1 LDRLFRPE
9 SVALIG
15 ASASPE
21 KMSNVALRSLSKGE
35 FRLYP
40 VNPKETEILG
50 LRCYASVTELPESVD
65 LAVVS
70 LPAKFSVEAVGDCA
84 KKGVGF
90 VVVTSS
96 GFKETG
102 PEGAAL
108 EERLLEAMRG
118 SGTRMLGPNTMG
130 MLVPS
135 HKLDTLF
142 IPAEKSMR
150 PGPGPVAMLSQSGA
164 VSIAFLERAEASGL
178 GISACV
184 GIGNK
189 GDLAENELIDYLAQD
204 DGTRC
209 ISLYLES
216 FVDGR
221 EFIRIAGAVTKKK
234 PVVLLKSGRTRA
246 GSLAASSHTGAIAT
260 SSDHLVDGALRQAGV
275 VRVYDEEE
283 LLDVSKALAY
293 IDHIEGD
300 RICVVA
306 SAGGFGVIAT
316 DYVESKEHGAGLRM
330 ASLSESTKNEL
341 REVVPAFSSVRN
353 PVDLTAGVT
362 DEMYDAVLDIL
373 RADAGVD
380 GIMMSL
386 ELQPPNVSDRLVE
399 VAAKTRSTKGPRVV
413 VSAFGGGRTSELL
426 SSLEKLE
433 IPAYPTIWRAV
444 RALKALSERGVYLSR
459 MK

>member
-1 LDRLFRPE
+1 MSHPLDRLFQPE

-21 KMSNVALRSLSKGE
+21 KMSNVVLRSLSRGE

-40 VNPKETEILG
+40 VNPKEKEILG

-65 LAVVS
+65 LAVIS
-70 LPAKFSVEAVGDCA
+70 LPAALSVEAVKDCA
-84 KKGVGF
+84 QKGVGF

-108 EERLLEAMRG
+108 EGRLLDAIRG
-118 SGTRMLGPNTMG
+118 SRTRMLGPNTMG

-189 GDLAENELIDYLAQD
+189 GDLAANELIDYLAQD

-221 EFIRIAGAVTKKK
+221 ECIR
-234 PVVLLKSGRTRA
+234 
-246 GSLAASSHTGAIAT
+246 
-260 SSDHLVDGALRQAGV
+260 
-275 VRVYDEEE
+275 
-283 LLDVSKALAY
+283 
-293 IDHIEGD
+293 
-300 RICVVA
+300 VA
-306 SAGGFGVIAT
+306 
-316 DYVESKEHGAGLRM
+316 
-330 ASLSESTKNEL
+330 
-341 REVVPAFSSVRN
+341 
-353 PVDLTAGVT
+353 
-362 DEMYDAVLDIL
+362 
-373 RADAGVD
+373 
-380 GIMMSL
+380 
-386 ELQPPNVSDRLVE
+386 
-399 VAAKTRSTKGPRVV
+399 
-413 VSAFGGGRTSELL
+413 
-426 SSLEKLE
+426 
-433 IPAYPTIWRAV
+433 
-444 RALKALSERGVYLSR
+444 
-459 MK
+459 